1 MNVETSYYGVS
12 VAGESRLVLWHL
24 GSGEPRL
31 AFRFVGTDARLFSLS
46 SFLFYLLS
54 FIFSLLPIPV
64 ATRVSLVMS
73 SNLRRRCH
81 KRR

>member
-12 VAGESRLVLWHL
+12 VAGEPRLALMVF
-24 GSGEPRL
+24 SIAGEPRL
-31 AFRFVGTDARLFSLS
+31 AFRFVGTDARLFSL
-46 SFLFYLLS
+46 YS
-54 FIFSLLPIPV
+54 FIFSLSPIPV